1 MALKVGLILY
11 SVREEMAKDPIA
23 TVEKVGKLGYRFIE
37 TCNHNAINDPGCGFG
52 IPAKTL
58 KDTFD
63 KFGSHVISTH
73 IFPLEKADL
82 KEVVAY
88 NRIVGNENIV
98 NPMGQFS
105 TYDDLMK
112 QCGEFNRIGKALYEE
127 GMTYLYH
134 NHQFEFRTIRGK
146 TIMDYLLENTDPD
159 YLSFELDTFW
169 AMRAALDPVE
179 MLKHFGK
186 RVKLVHQKDF
196 AWDSLQEINLIGLTP
211 EERELAPGEIVG
223 MNGNSSYAKNGGRHT
238 VSEDEAQAE
247 YQRRRMSSFTEIGSG
262 IMPIQ
267 KIIDAANEYTDAKYI
282 ILEQD
287 ATRMPSQIDSIIK
300 SMEGFKKFTGIEWD

>member
-134 NHQFEFRTIRGK
+134 N
-146 TIMDYLLENTDPD
+146 
-159 YLSFELDTFW
+159 LS
-169 AMRAALDPVE
+169 
-179 MLKHFGK
+179 
-186 RVKLVHQKDF
+186 
-196 AWDSLQEINLIGLTP
+196 LIH
-211 EERELAPGEIVG
+211 I
-223 MNGNSSYAKNGGRHT
+223 
-238 VSEDEAQAE
+238 
-247 YQRRRMSSFTEIGSG
+247 
-262 IMPIQ
+262 
-267 KIIDAANEYTDAKYI
+267 
-282 ILEQD
+282 
-287 ATRMPSQIDSIIK
+287 
-300 SMEGFKKFTGIEWD
+300 